1 MGSLQKLYE
10 RIKNNPKT
18 VRFEE
23 IQKLLRRAGFK
34 ERQPRSG
41 SSHYTYTKDGKITT
55 VPYDRPYVKRTYV
68 EQVLALIG
76 DFYEE
81 DDEL

>member
-1 MGSLQKLYE
+1 MGGLQKLYE

-23 IQKLLRRAGFK
+23 IQKLLLRAGFR
-34 ERQPRSG
+34 ERQPRG
-41 SSHYTYTKDGKITT
+41 GTSHYTYTKEGKILT
-55 VPYDRPYVKRTYV
+55 VPYNRPYIKRVYV
-68 EQVLALIG
+68 EQAIALLG

-81 DDEL
+81 GGE